1 MIRPLQNP
9 IVNERGERLIAV
21 RDRDVSTDD
30 VCVSIVLAR
39 HKKGVVLVR
48 NNHRS
53 IWELPGGYVD
63 PGETASDCALRELFE
78 ESGLVGSEIEL
89 LGVMEIERQVP
100 HADVLRCALY
110 ECHAEGVPSA
120 GGPEISAVAF
130 WDPVTELG
138 PISTIDEALVRGG
151 LRGCA

>member
-1 MIRPLQNP
+1 MLQPLQNP
-9 IVNERGERLIAV
+9 IVNERGERLLAV
-21 RDRDVSTDD
+21 RVGDVSTQD
-30 VCVSIVLAR
+30 VHVSLVLA
-39 HKKGVVLVR
+39 HHEQGVVLVR
-48 NNHRS
+48 NKHRS

-130 WDPVTELG
+130 WDAVTELG